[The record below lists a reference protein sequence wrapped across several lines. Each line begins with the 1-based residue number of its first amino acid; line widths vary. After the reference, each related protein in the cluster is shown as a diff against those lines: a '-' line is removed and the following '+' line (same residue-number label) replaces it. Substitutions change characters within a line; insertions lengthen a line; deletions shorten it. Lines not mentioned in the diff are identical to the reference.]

1 MAYAATQHRAVTR
14 EDFIARLYSM
24 PSRFGNVAKAFIIQD
39 EQIQLET
46 GLEVQ
51 NPLALNIYMLSYNK
65 AGNLTQANQATK
77 ENVRNYLS
85 KFRMLTDAINIKDG
99 FIINLGIDY
108 SIIPLPGFNS
118 NEVILRINRKLSDIF
133 NIRNWQFN
141 EPIFLGNIATE
152 IDRVEGVQ
160 TVQDIN
166 VFFFQKLFP
175 MK

>member
-1 MAYAATQHRAVTR
+1 
-14 EDFIARLYSM
+14 
-24 PSRFGNVAKAFIIQD
+24 
-39 EQIQLET
+39 
-46 GLEVQ
+46 
-51 NPLALNIYMLSYNK
+51 
-65 AGNLTQANQATK
+65 
-77 ENVRNYLS
+77 
-85 KFRMLTDAINIKDG
+85 MLTDAINIKDG

-166 VFFFQKLFP
+166 VFCKHDKASGYSGFFYDIEEATKDKIVYPSQDPAIFEIKFP
-175 MK
+175 AIDIRGRVVTY